1 MKISKLSIEVLL
13 DNSVATLIMI
23 KPEDLKQTIYDAV
36 NEAKRALE
44 EDIALK
50 NSDMLLTTNQV
61 LERLKVS
68 RTTLWVWV
76 KKKYIVP
83 IEIGGRQR
91 YKLSDINAI
100 LESGDKLFK

>member
-1 MKISKLSIEVLL
+1 MDISKITVQDVL
-13 DNSVATLIMI
+13 NSGMSTLLVI
-23 KPEDLKQTIYDAV
+23 KAEDLKQTIYDAV

-76 KKKYIVP
+76 KKKFIVP